1 MTTRHRALALLAGAA
16 LTVGLTA
23 CSTGSSASTPS
34 ATTETS
40 AAAATF
46 PVTLTGAF
54 GDTVIDSKPVRV
66 AAIDAVDQEI
76 ALSLGVEPVISQ
88 RYGDYP
94 LEPHVQ
100 EQLKTMGISELATYD
115 ATDGTDFE
123 AVAAAKPDVIL
134 ATSGWELDAE
144 YEQLAKIAP
153 VVAYT
158 EGGLNSMSWADRTL
172 LVGQALGLQAEAEQ
186 VIADVDKAF
195 SDAAAAN
202 PQFAGKSYIYS
213 VIHPDQISF
222 INYDGADN
230 KFFTDLGFVL
240 PEQAAEFSESNSAV
254 SKENLDKLEADVLLI
269 GYPFGDEAV
278 ISRSALESD
287 PLFQSLSVVKNG
299 GYAVLGDDVASPLAY
314 PTPLSQPWVLEQIL
328 PLLQSATGTQ

>member
-1 MTTRHRALALLAGAA
+1 MIKRHRALALLAGSA
-16 LTVGLTA
+16 LAIGLTA
-23 CSTGSSASTPS
+23 CSTGSAASTPS
-34 ATTETS
+34 TTPETTS
-40 AAAATF
+40 AAATF

-54 GDTVIDSKPVRV
+54 GDTVIENKPVRV
-66 AAIDAVDQEI
+66 AAIDSIDQEI
-76 ALSLGVEPVISQ
+76 ALTLGVEPVISQ

-94 LEPHVQ
+94 IEPYVQ
-100 EQLKTMGISELATYD
+100 DKLAELGIAELKTYD

-158 EGGLNSMSWADRTL
+158 EGGLAAMSWADRTL
-172 LVGQALGLQAEAEQ
+172 LVGQALGLPAEAEK
-186 VIADVDKAF
+186 VVADVDRAF

-202 PQFAGKSYIYS
+202 PQFAGKSLIYS
-213 VIHPDQISF
+213 VLHPDQITFVS
-222 INYDGADN
+222 YQDGDN
-230 KFFTDLGFVL
+230 TFFTDLGFVM
-240 PEQAAEFSESNSAV
+240 PPQAATFTESNNAV
-254 SKENLDKLEADVLLI
+254 SKENLDQLQADVLLI

-287 PLFQSLSVVKNG
+287 PLFQILPVVKDG
-299 GYAVLGDDVASPLAY
+299 GYAVLGDDVASPIAY
-314 PTPLSQPWVLEQIL
+314 PSPLSQPWVLERIL